1 MAGTRVL
8 VADDELYNRLLVQAI
23 LEKWGIS
30 PMLVNNGSEALE
42 AVQGNDFD
50 LVLMDVRMPVMNGI
64 EATKA
69 IQQLPDKRKAKTP
82 IIALTATTRQTEIEE
97 CTAAGMA
104 QVLSKPFN
112 ESQLFTLI
120 TKILNHDDDA
130 DKNKTTED
138 TLALEKD
145 KKYDLN
151 DLKNLSNGDDAF
163 VAEMVQVFINT
174 TNAGIADMETALA
187 NEDWENLA
195 DYAHKIVPP
204 CRHLQANS
212 LLKKLKNIEMQI
224 RDDNNTEG
232 MAEMVA
238 DAKAEAALVIDLLKG
253 ELGEGQT
260 INW

>member
-1 MAGTRVL
+1 
-8 VADDELYNRLLVQAI
+8 
-23 LEKWGIS
+23 
-30 PMLVNNGSEALE
+30 
-42 AVQGNDFD
+42 
-50 LVLMDVRMPVMNGI
+50 
-64 EATKA
+64 
-69 IQQLPDKRKAKTP
+69 
-82 IIALTATTRQTEIEE
+82 
-97 CTAAGMA
+97 MA

-120 TKILNHDDDA
+120 TKILNHDDEA
-130 DKNKTTED
+130 DKNKTIED

-212 LLKKLKNIEMQI
+212 LLKKLKNIELQI